1 LGQLLEIEAKLI
13 ELGYRIVAVSPD
25 RPAELSKTIDKN
37 ELTYTLLSDSSM
49 VGAQKL
55 GIAER
60 FGSLKVAAYKLN
72 NQNIETASGQDHH
85 LIPVPSV
92 FIIDKNGII
101 RFAHTDENH
110 RRRIDAFEILSV
122 AKSLIKDYSN

>member
-1 LGQLLEIEAKLI
+1 MGQLLEIEREMI

-25 RPAELSKTIDKN
+25 RPTELSKTIDAN

-49 VGAQKL
+49 VGAQTL

-60 FGSLKVAAYKLN
+60 FGSIKVAAYKLN

-92 FIIDKNGII
+92 FIIDKSGII
-101 RFAHTDENH
+101 RFAHTDNNH
-110 RRRIDAFEILSV
+110 RKRIDAVEILSM
-122 AKSLIKDYSN
+122 AKRLVKG

>member
-1 LGQLLEIEAKLI
+1 MGQLLEIEEELI

-25 RPAELSKTIDKN
+25 RPAELSKTIDIN

-49 VGAQKL
+49 VGAQSL
-55 GIAER
+55 GIAKR
-60 FGSLKVAAYKLN
+60 FGSVKVAAYKLN

-92 FIIDKNGII
+92 YIIGKDGII

-110 RRRIDAFEILSV
+110 RKRILISDILATANKIS
-122 AKSLIKDYSN
+122 KE

>member
-1 LGQLLEIEAKLI
+1 MIA
-13 ELGYRIVAVSPD
+13 LGYRIVAVSPD
-25 RPAELSKTIDKN
+25 RPAELSKTMDTN

-55 GIAER
+55 GIAKR
-60 FGSLKVAAYKLN
+60 FSQIKVAAYKLN

-92 FIIDKNGII
+92 FIIDKDGII
-101 RFAHTDENH
+101 RFAHTDKNH
-110 RRRIDAFEILSV
+110 RKRIDAGEILSIARKFV
-122 AKSLIKDYSN
+122 KGW

>member
-1 LGQLLEIEAKLI
+1 MI

-25 RPAELSKTIDKN
+25 RPIELSKTIDTN
-37 ELTYTLLSDSSM
+37 ELTYTLLSDSTM
-49 VGAQKL
+49 IGAESL

-60 FGSLKVAAYKLN
+60 FGSVKVAAYKLN

-92 FIIDKNGII
+92 YIIDKDGII
-101 RFAHTDENH
+101 RFAHTDNNH
-110 RRRIDAFEILSV
+110 RKRIETMEVLSI
-122 AKSLIKDYSN
+122 ARNLIND

>member
-1 LGQLLEIEAKLI
+1 MI
-13 ELGYRIVAVSPD
+13 ELGYGIIAVSPD
-25 RPAELSKTIDKN
+25 RPAELSKTIDTN

-49 VGAQKL
+49 AGAQSL
-55 GIAER
+55 GIAKR
-60 FGSLKVAAYKLN
+60 FGSVKVAAYKLN

-92 FIIDKNGII
+92 YIIGMDGVI

-110 RRRIDAFEILSV
+110 RKRILTSNILSV
-122 AKSLIKDYSN
+122 ARRIIKG

>member
-1 LGQLLEIEAKLI
+1 MGQLLEIEAELI

-25 RPAELSKTIDKN
+25 RPAELTKTIDKN
-37 ELTYTLLSDSSM
+37 ELTYTLLSDSTM
-49 VGAQKL
+49 GGAKSL

-60 FGSLKVAAYKLN
+60 FGSVKVAAYKLN

-92 FIIDKNGII
+92 YIIGKDGII

-110 RRRIDAFEILSV
+110 RRRIDTFEILSR
-122 AKSLIKDYSN
+122 AQSLIKD

>member
-1 LGQLLEIEAKLI
+1 LGQLLEIEGEVI

-25 RPAELSKTIDKN
+25 RPTELSKTIDSN

-49 VGAQKL
+49 VGAQSL

-60 FGSLKVAAYKLN
+60 FGAVKVAAYKLN
-72 NQNIETASGQDHH
+72 SQNIETASGQDHH

-92 FIIDKNGII
+92 YIIDKDGTI
-101 RFAHTDENH
+101 RFAHKDNNH
-110 RRRIDAFEILSV
+110 RKRIDTFEILSI
-122 AKSLIKDYSN
+122 AQSLIKG

>member
-1 LGQLLEIEAKLI
+1 MGQLLEIEAKLI

-55 GIAER
+55 GIAKR

-92 FIIDKNGII
+92 YIIGQDGMI

-110 RRRIDAFEILSV
+110 RKRIEVEKILSI
-122 AKSLIKDYSN
+122 ATALSKE

>member
-1 LGQLLEIEAKLI
+1 MI

-25 RPAELSKTIDKN
+25 RPTELSKTIDTN

-49 VGAQKL
+49 VGAQTL

-60 FGSLKVAAYKLN
+60 FGSVKVAAYKLN

-92 FIIDKNGII
+92 YIIDKDGII
-101 RFAHTDENH
+101 RFAQTDDNH
-110 RRRIDAFEILSV
+110 RKRIDGAKILSI
-122 AKSLIKDYSN
+122 AKNLIKG

>member
-1 LGQLLEIEAKLI
+1 MI

-25 RPAELSKTIDKN
+25 RPTELSKTIDTN

-49 VGAQKL
+49 VGAQTL

-60 FGSLKVAAYKLN
+60 FGSVKVAAYKLN

-92 FIIDKNGII
+92 YIIDKDGII
-101 RFAHTDENH
+101 RFAQTDDNH
-110 RRRIDAFEILSV
+110 RKRIEVTEILSV
-122 AKSLIKDYSN
+122 AKELVNG

>member
-1 LGQLLEIEAKLI
+1 MI

-25 RPAELSKTIDKN
+25 RPTELSKTIDTN

-49 VGAQKL
+49 LGAQSL
-55 GIAER
+55 DIAER
-60 FGSLKVAAYKLN
+60 FGSVKVAAYKLN

-92 FIIDKNGII
+92 YIIDKDGTI
-101 RFAHTDENH
+101 RFAHTDNNH
-110 RRRIDAFEILSV
+110 RKRIETAKILSI
-122 AKSLIKDYSN
+122 AKNLING

>member
-1 LGQLLEIEAKLI
+1 LI

-25 RPAELSKTIDKN
+25 RPAELTKTIDKN
-37 ELTYTLLSDSSM
+37 ELTYTLLSDSTM
-49 VGAQKL
+49 GGAKSL

-60 FGSLKVAAYKLN
+60 FGSVKVAAYKLN

-92 FIIDKNGII
+92 YIIGKDGII

-110 RRRIDAFEILSV
+110 RRRIDTFEILSR
-122 AKSLIKDYSN
+122 AQSLIKD

>member
-1 LGQLLEIEAKLI
+1 MGQLLEIEGEMI

-25 RPAELSKTIDKN
+25 RPAELSKTIDTN
-37 ELTYTLLSDSSM
+37 ELTYTLLSDSTM
-49 VGAQKL
+49 VGAQTL

-60 FGSLKVAAYKLN
+60 FGSVKVAAYKLN

-92 FIIDKNGII
+92 YIIDKQGTI
-101 RFAHTDENH
+101 RFAHSDNNH
-110 RRRIDAFEILSV
+110 RKRIETAKILSI
-122 AKSLIKDYSN
+122 AQKLING

>member
-1 LGQLLEIEAKLI
+1 MGQLSEIEAELI
-13 ELGYRIVAVSPD
+13 EQGVKIIAVSPD
-25 RPAELSKTIDKN
+25 RPSELTKTIDAN
-37 ELTYTLLSDSSM
+37 DLNYTLLSDSSM

-60 FGSLKVAAYKLN
+60 FGVVKVAAYKLN

-92 FIIDKNGII
+92 FIIDKSGII
-101 RFAHTDENH
+101 RFAHTDSNH
-110 RRRIDAFEILSV
+110 RKRISVEEILQIS
-122 AKSLIKDYSN
+122 KEILN